1 MAEQEQTEAIRDFIV
16 ALSST
21 NEDTFKYK
29 GSTYVRDTTTAS
41 TADLPSLKKAAEK
54 KFGHREIIPI
64 VKGHDCFER
73 YPAVKHDV
81 EDMQNVLSNSP
92 FAGII
97 EIVVLIRGQKAVV
110 CTTCDYAHRNMNRLT
125 AYSES
130 YERIK
135 DKLKS
140 RTVCL

>member
-1 MAEQEQTEAIRDFIV
+1 MTEEEQTEEIRGLIV

-29 GSTYVRDTTTAS
+29 RSTYVRDATTAS
-41 TADLPSLKKAAEK
+41 TTEAPSLKKAVEK
-54 KFGHREIIPI
+54 KYGHREIVPI

-73 YPAVKHDV
+73 YPAVKYDV
-81 EDMQNVLSNSP
+81 EDMQSVLDSSP

-97 EIVVLIRGQKAVV
+97 RVVVLVRGQKATV
-110 CTTCDYAHRNMNRLT
+110 CTTCDYTHRSMNRLN

-140 RTVCL
+140 RTICL

>member
-1 MAEQEQTEAIRDFIV
+1 MTEEQTEEIRGLIV

-21 NEDTFKYK
+21 NEETFKYK
-29 GSTYVRDTTTAS
+29 GSTYVRDATTAS
-41 TADLPSLKKAAEK
+41 TAELPSLKKAAEK

-81 EDMQNVLSNSP
+81 EDVQSVLNNSP
-92 FAGII
+92 FADII
-97 EIVVLIRGQKAVV
+97 GVVVLIRGQKAVV
-110 CTTCDYAHRNMNRLT
+110 CTTCDYTHRNMNRLT

-140 RTVCL
+140 RAIDL

>member
-1 MAEQEQTEAIRDFIV
+1 MTEEQTEEIRGLIV

-21 NEDTFKYK
+21 NEETFKYK
-29 GSTYVRDTTTAS
+29 GSTYAKDATTAS
-41 TADLPSLKKAAEK
+41 TFEVPSLKRAAEK
-54 KFGHREIIPI
+54 KHGHREIIPI
-64 VKGHDCFER
+64 VKGHECFER

-81 EDMQNVLSNSP
+81 EDMQSVLDSSP
-92 FAGII
+92 FADII
-97 EIVVLIRGQKAVV
+97 GVVVLIRGQKAVV
-110 CTTCDYAHRNMNRLT
+110 CTTCDYAHRSTNRLT

-135 DKLKS
+135 DKLRS